1 MFFNKKIWKDSDNFR
16 HTKIDFESQKI
27 ANCWG
32 PEVVWSSSYQKIFSP
47 SLLIYI
53 YLDCVRRSSWSAT
66 TLDTLKIGSPISAQ
80 PKRKIPYQRSQ
91 STPSGGPSS
100 SKNSLN
106 QSSNAIE
113 KMNKMSGTSEEQEK
127 LKSAQKSKQSS
138 ESNGNTSSKGY

>member
-1 MFFNKKIWKDSDNFR
+1 MKNFVGFLGNEK
-16 HTKIDFESQKI
+16 TILFAFE
-27 ANCWG
+27 
-32 PEVVWSSSYQKIFSP
+32 
-47 SLLIYI
+47 IYWP
-53 YLDCVRRSSWSAT
+53 LVDLRSSWSAT

-80 PKRKIPYQRSQ
+80 PKRKVPYQRSQ

>member
-1 MFFNKKIWKDSDNFR
+1 MASILGPSTAPVQQMSAREKILEKFK
-16 HTKIDFESQKI
+16 TSQ
-27 ANCWG
+27 
-32 PEVVWSSSYQKIFSP
+32 PE
-47 SLLIYI
+47 
-53 YLDCVRRSSWSAT
+53 
-66 TLDTLKIGSPISAQ
+66 KIGSPISAQ

-106 QSSNAIE
+106 QSSIAIE
-113 KMNKMSGTSEEQEK
+113 KMKKMSGTSEEQEK